1 MPELPRTKFDPEWVV
16 ATIQAELNGVKNA
29 RGSST
34 LKAVLDAKAE
44 KAELT
49 AAVAELSADQQR
61 QDSEIGTVAN
71 AGAKN
76 VLKITERSKVHN
88 GVTFTVNSDES
99 VSISGG
105 TTAQNSFMRLT
116 GSQSSTTYSDQIPLP
131 KGRYKISCP
140 GALSTDNFRFAVGY
154 RNASTD
160 ARSTVTAQQSND
172 FEAEFEITTDT
183 GRFDATV
190 LSVSTDSNYSA
201 TVYPLIR
208 RAEIKDATFVPYAPT
223 NRELYEMILAL
234 QNGA

>member
-29 RGSST
+29 RGAST

-76 VLKITERSKVHN
+76 VLKITERSRVHQ
-88 GVTFTVNSDES
+88 GVTFTVNNDES

-105 TTAQNSFMRLT
+105 TTGSNSFIRLT
-116 GSQSSTTYSDQIPLP
+116 GTQTSTAYSEQIPLP
-131 KGRYKISCP
+131 KGKYKISCA
-140 GALSTDNFRFAVGY
+140 GAASSDTFRFAVGY
-154 RNASTD
+154 RNTSTES
-160 ARSTVTAQQSND
+160 RSTITAQSSNN

-190 LSVSTDSNYSA
+190 LSVSTSQDYSA
-201 TVYPLIR
+201 TVYPMIR
-208 RAEIKDATFVPYAPT
+208 RAEIKDDTFVPYAPS